1 MLAMRARAFALRDAF
16 PDVLAGLYIREELD
30 TASVASDRG
39 FVTDEIRTPD
49 ASLSAGN
56 TINPTSSLPEH
67 SIISN
72 RAPPPTP
79 FPDTQLEEPVETPPP
94 SNDQTPMDHFTKAPQ
109 YTQTSPDL
117 LLEDFDSALCCAF
130 DTETLEEIQDEF
142 QHKIV
147 GCDREVI
154 TCAGMIFQTHAGR
167 VKKLEAEG
175 RPQPLLDKPNTPST
189 SLIKSPPK
197 SRPLGR
203 LKNVNQRGLPNARH
217 LNIRQRIKVNIS
229 ELSPSDN
236 TADQSQ
242 EISTD

>member
-1 MLAMRARAFALRDAF
+1 
-16 PDVLAGLYIREELD
+16 
-30 TASVASDRG
+30 
-39 FVTDEIRTPD
+39 
-49 ASLSAGN
+49 
-56 TINPTSSLPEH
+56 
-67 SIISN
+67 
-72 RAPPPTP
+72 
-79 FPDTQLEEPVETPPP
+79 
-94 SNDQTPMDHFTKAPQ
+94 MDHLTEVARHH
-109 YTQTSPDL
+109 QTSPDL

-142 QHKIV
+142 QHKII
-147 GCDREVI
+147 GYDREVI

-175 RPQPLLDKPNTPST
+175 MPQPLLDKSNTKST

-217 LNIRQRIKVNIS
+217 LNIRQRIKVNNS
-229 ELSPSDN
+229 DVSPSDN

-242 EISTD
+242 EISTDQLPAPLIPVLPINTQNTFPPYGHAP